1 MKKNRERVPKVIIK
15 STEFIK
21 SATRP
26 AHYPEGDLPEIAFA
40 GRSNVGKSSLVN
52 VLVNRKN
59 LVRTSSTPGR
69 TQLINFFQ
77 VNDDFMLVDL
87 PGYGYAKVPL
97 AVKKDWRP
105 MMETYLSK
113 RRNLRGVVLILD
125 IRRTPVEEDLQMLA
139 WLRAFSIAPIIV
151 ITKCDKVSKNER
163 AKQSAII
170 MERMGLEKSDLNF
183 FSALSREGKDGIWV
197 RIDALLAQNAENG
210 SIAAATDGAG
220 ESKAAAA
227 EHPESEA
234 VVTSP
239 VID

>member
-1 MKKNRERVPKVIIK
+1 VPGGLYWPKKGNRFFTLIVK

-21 SATRP
+21 SATKP

-77 VNDDFMLVDL
+77 VNDNFMLVDL

-113 RRNLRGVVLILD
+113 RSNLRGVVLILD
-125 IRRTPVEEDLQMLA
+125 IRRVPVEEDLQMLA
-139 WLRAFSIAPIIV
+139 WLRAFSIPPIIV
-151 ITKCDKVSKNER
+151 VTKCDKLSKNER
-163 AKQSAII
+163 AKQSAVI
-170 MERMGLEKSDLNF
+170 MARLGLEKSELNF
-183 FSALSREGKDGIWV
+183 FSALSREGKDGIWA
-197 RIDALLAQNAENG
+197 RIDALLE
-210 SIAAATDGAG
+210 AATAEAG
-220 ESKAAAA
+220 VVAVA
-227 EHPESEA
+227 EPK
-234 VVTSP
+234 

>member
-1 MKKNRERVPKVIIK
+1 MIVKQ
-15 STEFIK
+15 TEFIK
-21 SATRP
+21 SATKP
-26 AHYPEGDLPEIAFA
+26 SHYPEGSLPEIAFA

-97 AVKKDWRP
+97 AVKKEWRP

-125 IRRTPVEEDLQMLA
+125 IRRTPTEEDLQMLT
-139 WLRAFSIAPIIV
+139 WLRAFSVPPIIV

-163 AKQSAII
+163 ARQSSII
-170 MERMGLEKSDLNF
+170 MEKLQLKKEDLNY
-183 FSALSREGKDGIWV
+183 FSALSREGKDAVWA
-197 RIDALLAQNAENG
+197 RIDALLAPE
-210 SIAAATDGAG
+210 
-220 ESKAAAA
+220 AA
-227 EHPESEA
+227 EAAEIPQDPA
-234 VVTSP
+234 QLDP

>member
-1 MKKNRERVPKVIIK
+1 MIVKN
-15 STEFIK
+15 TQFIK

-26 AHYPEGDLPEIAFA
+26 AHYPEGNLPEIAFA

-105 MMETYLSK
+105 MMETYLAK
-113 RRNLRGVVLILD
+113 RENLRGVVLILD
-125 IRRTPVEEDLQMLA
+125 IRRVPNEDDLQMLA
-139 WLRAFSIAPIIV
+139 WLRAYSIPPIIV
-151 ITKCDKVSKNER
+151 ITKCDKLSKNER
-163 AKQSAII
+163 ARQTAVITATL
-170 MERMGLEKSDLNF
+170 GVEKDELTF
-183 FSALSREGKDGIWV
+183 FSALNKEGKDAVWA
-197 RIDALLAQNAENG
+197 RIDAALAPAGAE
-210 SIAAATDGAG
+210 TG
-220 ESKAAAA
+220 EFA
-227 EHPESEA
+227 EEA
-234 VVTSP
+234 QP